1 MNKKF
6 NKMKS
11 ISQIN
16 FSKNSRVLFAEL
28 LGSVVNNTERI
39 TTRKKKHNQHI
50 VSVESVHNN
59 DY

>member
-6 NKMKS
+6 NKVKCV
-11 ISQIN
+11 SQIN
-16 FSKNSRVLFAEL
+16 FSKIQGYYL
-28 LGSVVNNTERI
+28 LNYLGQLKIIQKESPQE
-39 TTRKKKHNQHI
+39 KKHNQHI